1 MKILIWGELKLG
13 GPYDVFRRLDYKN
26 IFNELIDN
34 CKANLLNVG
43 NKVWIQGLISE
54 LTTEENQ
61 LFFYNPQENWDV
73 INYKYD
79 KIIYSAANLFCK
91 SYINVI
97 DKITE
102 IFKNSK
108 IPVYVIS
115 VGTQAVSYDML
126 DQVVEETKSSVYKFM
141 ECIYSTGG
149 EIACRGYFTKE
160 YLDKIARN
168 TAEVVGCPS
177 LYQNGGNLF
186 INKSFKYNRVLFN
199 GNVPFSDGICK
210 KNPGSVYIDQDRYLR
225 YKYDLSEYDEEQY
238 VREIISTVGYK
249 NTRLFLDG
257 RIEVFYDIPEW
268 RNYILK
274 EGFDFSVGSR
284 IHGNIVSLLSGI
296 PVAIFPVDSRVRE
309 MAEFYHIPM
318 VKSVN
323 DYYDI
328 NKLYEYIEYDDF
340 NKNYPIIYDN
350 YQNFLKKCGLIK
362 EINEDNIFWGRDMPL
377 NNDLVL
383 NQRIKLN
390 NQVKNA
396 CLIEKMSYRI
406 CSKYKKKVM
415 SNCFK
420 DLVFEE
426 KY

>member
-26 IFNELIDN
+26 IFSELIDN
-34 CKANLLNVG
+34 CKANMLNIG

-54 LTTEENQ
+54 LTTEENE
-61 LFFYNPQENWDV
+61 LYFYDPQEDWDV
-73 INYKYD
+73 INNKYD

-97 DKITE
+97 DNVTE

-108 IPVYVIS
+108 IPIYVIS
-115 VGTQAVSYDML
+115 VGTQAPSYDML
-126 DQVVEETKSSVYKFM
+126 DQVVEETKSSVFKFM

-186 INKSFKYNRVLFN
+186 ITKSIKYNRTLFN
-199 GNVPFSDGICK
+199 GNVPFSKGIYK
-210 KNPGSVYIDQDRYLR
+210 KNPSSVYIDQDRYLR
-225 YKYDLSEYDEEQY
+225 YKYDLSEDNEEQY

-296 PVAIFPVDSRVRE
+296 PAAIFPVDSRVRE

-318 VKSVN
+318 VKNIN

-340 NKNYPIIYDN
+340 NKNYPVIYDN

-362 EINEDNIFWGRDMPL
+362 KINEDNIFWGRDMPL

-383 NQRIKLN
+383 NKRIRLN
-390 NQVKNA
+390 SQVENA
-396 CLIEKMSYRI
+396 CLIEKMSYRL
-406 CSKYKKKVM
+406 CSKYKKKRM